1 MLQVKTSK
9 FGNDFAVS
17 STKSLVINTHFVNLN
32 QLEIAGLKIQ
42 KLQIFYWSPKKHLKT
57 KKLFEELKNNLFSLM
72 FK

>member
-32 QLEIAGLKIQ
+32 QLEIVGLKIQ
-42 KLQIFYWSPKKHLKT
+42 KLQIFYWSPKKTSKDE
-57 KKLFEELKNNLFSLM
+57 KII
-72 FK
+72 